1 MFARSLVWFVVAGTR
16 DRVRVSSTSQ
26 CLLNWKML
34 STLCLIQLLLH
45 DVCMFDIFQLFEY
58 NKIVRLVDD
67 PNFDYSNAK

>member
-1 MFARSLVWFVVAGTR
+1 MIVESVRLYIYIYMFARSLVWFVVAGTR

-45 DVCMFDIFQLFEY
+45 DVCMFDIFQLFD
-58 NKIVRLVDD
+58 IV
-67 PNFDYSNAK
+67 